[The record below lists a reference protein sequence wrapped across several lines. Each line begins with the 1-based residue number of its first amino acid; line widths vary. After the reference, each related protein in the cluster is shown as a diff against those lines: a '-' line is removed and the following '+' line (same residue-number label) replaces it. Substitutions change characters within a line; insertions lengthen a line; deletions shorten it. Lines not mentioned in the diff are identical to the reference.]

1 MYQKDGNMSLFAD
14 RLVATVIR
22 LNRSFYYKYR
32 FCDFFIA
39 TSASYRIKKKSVIEP
54 IAF

>member
-1 MYQKDGNMSLFAD
+1 MYQKDSNMSLFAD

-22 LNRSFYYKYR
+22 LNRPFYYKYR
-32 FCDFFIA
+32 FWDFFIT